1 MDLYY
6 SSSIMWILEALMLAE
21 KMLNVRLPQ
30 ELAAQL
36 EILTKS
42 TGRTKSALTV
52 EALRGYL
59 EAENW
64 QIADIQAGVEEA
76 NRGEFASTEEVKAF
90 FAKYDC

>member
-1 MDLYY
+1 
-6 SSSIMWILEALMLAE
+6 MLAE

-36 EILTKS
+36 DTLTKS

-90 FAKYDC
+90 FAKHDC

>member
-1 MDLYY
+1 MHLYY
-6 SSSIMWILEALMLAE
+6 SVLIVFTRKAFMLAE

-30 ELAAQL
+30 ELATQL
-36 EILTKS
+36 DTLTKS

-76 NRGEFASTEEVKAF
+76 NRGEFASSDEVKAF